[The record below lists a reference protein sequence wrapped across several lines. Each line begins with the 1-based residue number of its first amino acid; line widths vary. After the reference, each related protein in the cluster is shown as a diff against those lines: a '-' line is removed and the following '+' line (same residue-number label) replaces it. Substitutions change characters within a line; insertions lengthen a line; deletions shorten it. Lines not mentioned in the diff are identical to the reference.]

1 MTLHITFL
9 IHAMHNL
16 AAIPCNSDIPS
27 NISHHSS
34 MKKTQI
40 LSAGV
45 PLAALL
51 LTYSSTEADASAAGI
66 RGSILLPDR
75 PLQELTSTHR
85 RLEDAN
91 DDAND
96 DGYGDEAVEQ
106 GGDEVEN
113 EVEEVEDENDADEGE
128 AFETEDVNS
137 NYGVGSAT
145 TTIQAKVEQYEAE
158 AAQIFETAPAEWSV
172 GQWDMFFALF
182 GAILV
187 TCCVISAFFAYC
199 CIFRDDDDVYSRRVR
214 RRRRYK
220 EKDDETVATEYT
232 KDMSLLNPS
241 ESQTCAESRVY
252 SPRIHKGAF
261 SPKSWVSGG
270 FRGEDTVVTR
280 DDSKSYAAPS
290 VSNVSD
296 KSKSK
301 TFDDDIPRQNTSI
314 SDAENTN
321 VLAM

>member
-1 MTLHITFL
+1 
-9 IHAMHNL
+9 
-16 AAIPCNSDIPS
+16 
-27 NISHHSS
+27 

-51 LTYSSTEADASAAGI
+51 LAYSSTETDAAGI

-75 PLQELTSTHR
+75 PLQELTSIHR

-96 DGYGDEAVEQ
+96 DGYANDDANDDGYY
-106 GGDEVEN
+106 EVEDE
-113 EVEEVEDENDADEGE
+113 EVEEVEDENDVDEGE
-128 AFETEDVNS
+128 AFETEDADS
-137 NYGVGSAT
+137 NYGGSST
-145 TTIQAKVEQYEAE
+145 TATIQAKVEQYEAE

-172 GQWDMFFALF
+172 GQWDLFFALF

-187 TCCVISAFFAYC
+187 TCCVTSAFFAYC
-199 CIFRDDDDVYSRRVR
+199 CIFREDDDVYSRKLR

-241 ESQTCAESRVY
+241 ESQGSRVY
-252 SPRIHKGAF
+252 SPRSKRGAF
-261 SPKSWVSGG
+261 SLSPKSWVSGG
-270 FRGEDTVVTR
+270 FSGEDTVVTR
-280 DDSKSYAAPS
+280 DDKSYAAPSESYAAPS
-290 VSNVSD
+290 VSNVNN
-296 KSKSK
+296 KSN
-301 TFDDDIPRQNTSI
+301 TFDDDIPHQNTST

>member
-1 MTLHITFL
+1 
-9 IHAMHNL
+9 
-16 AAIPCNSDIPS
+16 
-27 NISHHSS
+27 

-51 LTYSSTEADASAAGI
+51 LAYSSTKADAAGI

-75 PLQELTSTHR
+75 PLQELTSIHR

-96 DGYGDEAVEQ
+96 DGYADEQ
-106 GGDEVEN
+106 RGDEVEN
-113 EVEEVEDENDADEGE
+113 EDEQVDEVEDENDEDEGE
-128 AFETEDVNS
+128 AFETDDAGS
-137 NYGVGSAT
+137 NYGGSGT
-145 TTIQAKVEQYEAE
+145 TTATIQAKVEQYEAE

-199 CIFRDDDDVYSRRVR
+199 CIFREDDDVYSRKVR
-214 RRRRYK
+214 RRRRHK
-220 EKDDETVATEYT
+220 KKDDETVATEYT

-270 FRGEDTVVTR
+270 FSGEDTVVTR
-280 DDSKSYAAPS
+280 DDSMSYTAPS
-290 VSNVSD
+290 VSNVSN
-296 KSKSK
+296 KSN
-301 TFDDDIPRQNTSI
+301 TFDDDIPRQNTST
-314 SDAENTN
+314 SDAENTS

>member
-1 MTLHITFL
+1 
-9 IHAMHNL
+9 
-16 AAIPCNSDIPS
+16 
-27 NISHHSS
+27 

-51 LTYSSTEADASAAGI
+51 LAYSSTKADAAGI

-75 PLQELTSTHR
+75 PLQELTSIHR

-96 DGYGDEAVEQ
+96 DGYADEQ
-106 GGDEVEN
+106 RGDEVEN
-113 EVEEVEDENDADEGE
+113 EDEQVEEVEDENDEDEGE
-128 AFETEDVNS
+128 AFETDDAGS
-137 NYGVGSAT
+137 NYGGSGT
-145 TTIQAKVEQYEAE
+145 TTATIQAKVEQYEAE

-199 CIFRDDDDVYSRRVR
+199 CIFREDDDVYSRRVR
-214 RRRRYK
+214 RRRRHK
-220 EKDDETVATEYT
+220 KRDDETVATEYT

-270 FRGEDTVVTR
+270 FSGEDTVVTR

-290 VSNVSD
+290 VSNVSN
-296 KSKSK
+296 KSK

>member
-1 MTLHITFL
+1 
-9 IHAMHNL
+9 
-16 AAIPCNSDIPS
+16 
-27 NISHHSS
+27 

-40 LSAGV
+40 LSAGA

-51 LTYSSTEADASAAGI
+51 LAYSSTEADAAAAGI

-96 DGYGDEAVEQ
+96 DGNVDEAV
-106 GGDEVEN
+106 DEVEN

-128 AFETEDVNS
+128 AFETEDANS

-145 TTIQAKVEQYEAE
+145 TTIQAKVEQSEAE

-172 GQWDMFFALF
+172 GQWDLFFALF

-199 CIFRDDDDVYSRRVR
+199 CIFREDDDVYSRRVR
-214 RRRRYK
+214 RRRRHK
-220 EKDDETVATEYT
+220 KKDDETVATEYT

-270 FRGEDTVVTR
+270 FSGEDTVVTR

-290 VSNVSD
+290 VSNVSN
-296 KSKSK
+296 KSK

>member
-1 MTLHITFL
+1 
-9 IHAMHNL
+9 
-16 AAIPCNSDIPS
+16 
-27 NISHHSS
+27 

-45 PLAALL
+45 PLATLL
-51 LTYSSTEADASAAGI
+51 LASSSTKADAAGI
-66 RGSILLPDR
+66 RGSILLPDSR
-75 PLQELTSTHR
+75 PLQELTSIHR

-96 DGYGDEAVEQ
+96 DGYADDAVEQ

-113 EVEEVEDENDADEGE
+113 EVEEVEDENDEDEGE
-128 AFETEDVNS
+128 AFETEDANS

-172 GQWDMFFALF
+172 GQWDLFFALF

-199 CIFRDDDDVYSRRVR
+199 CIFREDDDVYSRRVR

-270 FRGEDTVVTR
+270 FSGEDTVVTR

-290 VSNVSD
+290 VSNVSN
-296 KSKSK
+296 KSN

-321 VLAM
+321 VLA

>member
-1 MTLHITFL
+1 
-9 IHAMHNL
+9 
-16 AAIPCNSDIPS
+16 
-27 NISHHSS
+27 

-51 LTYSSTEADASAAGI
+51 LAYSSTKADAAGI

-75 PLQELTSTHR
+75 PLQELTSIHHR

-96 DGYGDEAVEQ
+96 DGYADEQ
-106 GGDEVEN
+106 RGDEVEN
-113 EVEEVEDENDADEGE
+113 EDEQVEEVEDENDEDEGE
-128 AFETEDVNS
+128 AFETEDANS

-199 CIFRDDDDVYSRRVR
+199 CIFREDDDVYSRKVR
-214 RRRRYK
+214 RRRRHK
-220 EKDDETVATEYT
+220 KKDDETVATEYT

-270 FRGEDTVVTR
+270 FSGEDTVVTR
-280 DDSKSYAAPS
+280 DDSMSYTAPS
-290 VSNVSD
+290 VSNVSN
-296 KSKSK
+296 KSN
-301 TFDDDIPRQNTSI
+301 TFDDDIPRQNTST